1 LVDIIC
7 ALNLWIKFC
16 ILISSVFDLCKIT
29 WNTVKVTGGICIV
42 SRKGFIIKNTIRKKI
57 KRVVIA
63 ILSILTITCTL
74 AKPSF
79 ADTTGFKFNMS
90 YIYFGEPTQYAA
102 RVKDTKGS
110 ISEISPSYFDLNA
123 DGSLKTTSKID
134 KSFII
139 EMHSKGIKVVPFLS
153 NHWDRSL
160 GRLALSKRDKLSDQ
174 IINAILEYNLD
185 GVNVDLE
192 NLDEEDRDSYTDF
205 VRLLRDKI
213 PEDKVLAVAVAS
225 NPKGLKTGWHGS
237 YDYGA
242 LGKYSDYIMIMTYDE
257 HYSGGVAGPVAGI
270 EFVENSIKYALERVP
285 KEKIV
290 LGIPFFG
297 RIWKNGGGMSGQG
310 ASLNDIEMLLA
321 RYRGQVTFDYVSLSP
336 KAVIT
341 IKAGDV
347 KPYIFGNR
355 LDTGTYIIWY
365 ENEASI
371 KRKLEL
377 VKKYDLKGTGSW
389 SLGQET
395 LNTWDYYD
403 LWLNGHYF
411 TDSQGHWALK
421 SIIFAANKGWMIGNG
436 STSFAPNNYLT
447 RAEAATALVRA
458 LGLRKE
464 EIENV
469 KGDTAQS
476 RVTIRSV
483 GVARNVDIAQ
493 NKGITQSSDADNYGE
508 VVVFNDIS
516 QHWAKNEI
524 EIAAQHNIVLGRG
537 DGTFGPNDSITR
549 EEIAV
554 LADRIFANTSTLADR
569 TGTFF
574 DAAANTLTDISDTFV
589 DENNTITDRG
599 AAPTTRGDTVAYRK
613 TVLTGSSDTFADRG
627 DAFTDEPSD
636 NYNNITDIITDN
648 INSTNINSTNINI
661 AYKDVSP
668 ETCAWSYDSII
679 GMSQKGILTGSPDG
693 RFHPKD
699 RTSRAEM
706 ATLLY
711 RMFNSA
717 FYISTVN

>member
-1 LVDIIC
+1 
-7 ALNLWIKFC
+7 
-16 ILISSVFDLCKIT
+16 
-29 WNTVKVTGGICIV
+29 
-42 SRKGFIIKNTIRKKI
+42 
-57 KRVVIA
+57 
-63 ILSILTITCTL
+63 LT
-74 AKPSF
+74 
-79 ADTTGFKFNMS
+79 
-90 YIYFGEPTQYAA
+90 
-102 RVKDTKGS
+102 R
-110 ISEISPSYFDLNA
+110 
-123 DGSLKTTSKID
+123 
-134 KSFII
+134 
-139 EMHSKGIKVVPFLS
+139 
-153 NHWDRSL
+153 
-160 GRLALSKRDKLSDQ
+160 
-174 IINAILEYNLD
+174 
-185 GVNVDLE
+185 
-192 NLDEEDRDSYTDF
+192 
-205 VRLLRDKI
+205 
-213 PEDKVLAVAVAS
+213 
-225 NPKGLKTGWHGS
+225 
-237 YDYGA
+237 
-242 LGKYSDYIMIMTYDE
+242 
-257 HYSGGVAGPVAGI
+257 
-270 EFVENSIKYALERVP
+270 
-285 KEKIV
+285 
-290 LGIPFFG
+290 
-297 RIWKNGGGMSGQG
+297 
-310 ASLNDIEMLLA
+310 
-321 RYRGQVTFDYVSLSP
+321 
-336 KAVIT
+336 
-341 IKAGDV
+341 
-347 KPYIFGNR
+347 
-355 LDTGTYIIWY
+355 
-365 ENEASI
+365 
-371 KRKLEL
+371 
-377 VKKYDLKGTGSW
+377 
-389 SLGQET
+389 
-395 LNTWDYYD
+395 
-403 LWLNGHYF
+403 
-411 TDSQGHWALK
+411 
-421 SIIFAANKGWMIGNG
+421 
-436 STSFAPNNYLT
+436 NNYLT